1 MKKVFSFLRSMK
13 FGMIMLVLILV
24 LCFAGS
30 MIVQGRE
37 STEYIARYGETG
49 SKLICALGLDH
60 VFTSPAFLI
69 AAALFGINL
78 IDCSVSRFRATL
90 KMSGT
95 FESRSAEA
103 ALAHPLTAD
112 DGKRLAAFLEK
123 RNYHRKEVGNSC
135 LYMRGRIGFWG
146 SFAMHLSILLVLAV
160 GTLVIVFA
168 KVQDLTVMPGESA
181 FLDDGTEIHVDSFR
195 MTDESGTL
203 DYMSEISVILP
214 DGESS
219 GSHEVRV
226 NEPLRF
232 GNYKFYQQ
240 SYGTIGSGVIINE
253 ENGEENSIA
262 LDGECFL
269 TLDGA
274 TGIYYQGLYPGF
286 KYDEDG
292 QLLINTGSSED
303 YSNPVYLIA
312 RVTEEG
318 METVPLFVGDE
329 ASAGGMTLKVNEAV
343 TAPGLRIKQM
353 PGVMLGLLYVVFTLM
368 VASLW
373 LTFFCSPVC
382 IRIADGG
389 FAISSPKPQTGLL
402 LELETEGF
410 IAGLSGEEN
419 TADSSK

>member
-1 MKKVFSFLRSMK
+1 MK

-78 IDCSVSRFRATL
+78 IDCSVSRFKATL
-90 KMSGT
+90 KT
-95 FESRSAEA
+95 SRTYEPRAAEA
-103 ALAHPLTAD
+103 AIAYPISKN
-112 DGKRLAAFLEK
+112 DGERLSEFLKKRGFREK
-123 RNYHRKEVGNSC
+123 SLKNGS
-135 LYMRGRIGFWG
+135 LYMRGLIGFWG
-146 SFAMHLSILLVLAV
+146 SFAMHVSILLVLAV

-195 MTDESGTL
+195 TTDESGTL

-219 GSHEVRV
+219 GTHEVRV

-240 SYGTIGSGVIINE
+240 SYGTIGSGTITNE
-253 ENGEENSIA
+253 ETGEADGIA
-262 LDGECFL
+262 LDEECFL
-269 TLDGA
+269 TLDGM

-286 KYDEDG
+286 MYDEDG

-303 YSNPVYLIA
+303 YSNPVYLVA
-312 RVTEEG
+312 TVTPEG
-318 METVPLFVGDE
+318 MDTVPLFVGDE
-329 ASAGGMTLKVNEAV
+329 VSAGGLTLKVSDAV
-343 TAPGLRIKQM
+343 TAPGIRIKQM
-353 PGVMLGLLYVVFTLM
+353 PGIMLGLLYVVFTLM

-382 IRIADGG
+382 IKIANGG

>member
-1 MKKVFSFLRSMK
+1 MK
-13 FGMIMLVLILV
+13 FGMITLVLILI

-37 STEYIARYGETG
+37 SAEYIARYGEAG
-49 SKLICALGLDH
+49 SKLICAFGLDH
-60 VFTSPAFLI
+60 VFTSPVFLI
-69 AAALFGINL
+69 IASLFAINL
-78 IDCSVSRFRATL
+78 VDCSVSRFKATL
-90 KMSGT
+90 KTSRT
-95 FESRSAEA
+95 FEPRSAEA
-103 ALAHPLTAD
+103 APVYPLSAD
-112 DGKRLAAFLEK
+112 DGKRLSDYLAR
-123 RNYHRKEVGNSC
+123 RNFHRKDAKNCS

-160 GTLVIVFA
+160 GTMVIVLA
-168 KVQDLTVMPGESA
+168 RVQDYTVMPGESA

-195 MTDESGTL
+195 MTDNSGTL
-203 DYMSEISVILP
+203 DYMSEVSVTLP
-214 DGESS
+214 NGENS
-219 GSHEVRV
+219 GAHEVRV

-232 GNYKFYQQ
+232 GNYKVYQQ
-240 SYGTIGSGVIINE
+240 SYGTIGSGVITNE

-262 LDGECFL
+262 LDDECFL

-303 YSNPVYLIA
+303 YSNPVYLVA

-329 ASAGGMTLKVNEAV
+329 VSAGGMKLKVNDAV

-353 PGVMLGLLYVVFTLM
+353 PGIMLGLLYIVFTLM
-368 VASLW
+368 VAALW
-373 LTFFCSPVC
+373 LTFFCSPICVK
-382 IRIADGG
+382 IAEGG
-389 FAISSPKPQTGLL
+389 FALSSPKPQTGLL
-402 LELETEGF
+402 IELEAEGF
-410 IAGLSGEEN
+410 IGKE
-419 TADSSK
+419 